1 MPINLSQYRWS
12 VGIFNNRNFSVQSKV
27 SHFIYLSDNNNNNN
41 NNNNNTEIG
50 CLILLNK
57 IGLVLLLL
65 TLMFAF
71 KGNNSKYKKIIF
83 VWVLSPIVVSFNLLH
98 RLFILHPLKGD
109 AELNPGPKR
118 NAAETLSIC
127 HWNLN
132 SICALQFAK
141 LHPLRAYVSVHKF
154 NIISL
159 SKTYLDS
166 SIDDDII

>member
-1 MPINLSQYRWS
+1 MPINLSQYCWL

-27 SHFIYLSDNNNNNN
+27 SHFIYLSDNNN

-71 KGNNSKYKKIIF
+71 KGNNSKYKKTIF
-83 VWVLSPIVVSFNLLH
+83 VWVLSPTLVSFNLLH
-98 RLFILHPLKGD
+98 WLFILRRD

-132 SICALQFAK
+132 SICALHFAK
-141 LHPLRAYVSVHKF
+141 LHLLRAYVSVHKF
-154 NIISL
+154 NIICL
-159 SKTYLDS
+159 SKTYYDS